1 MGAHA
6 PRFTSL
12 LHGEHPK
19 NVTIRGDGHSSV
31 LDGQGWYWWRKPW
44 AQTRGHLLELMYT
57 YNVVIRDLM
66 MVDSPYWN
74 NHIYACDNVH
84 VTGVSIQAPPDA
96 PN

>member
-1 MGAHA
+1 MPHKKGP
-6 PRFTSL
+6 PRRTGSSREDPS
-12 LHGEHPK
+12 GRK
-19 NVTIRGDGHSSV
+19 NSSV